1 MPEDA
6 KNLLLSEVQKHNPS
20 DYSRCRVHYNGIAGE
35 GRDWAYG
42 AGGDP
47 FEFEITPAQANL
59 LSRLQDSMQRRLT
72 EPELELMV
80 DIPAELKNGTGDES
94 FHVTGTAQ
102 VAQYDLLR

>member
-1 MPEDA
+1 MPEDV
-6 KNLLLSEVQKHNPS
+6 KNLLLSEVQNNNPS
-20 DYSRCRVHYNGIAGE
+20 GYSRCKVRYSGIAGE
-35 GRDWAYG
+35 GRDWAYR

-80 DIPAELKNGTGDES
+80 DIPATLKNRTGDGS
-94 FHVTGTAQ
+94 FHVTGSAQ